1 MWSLREGA
9 EPEPVAAACCLRF
22 NFSTFNSDRKF
33 QSGSAGR
40 NEGSKR
46 TDTTILLKLAQ
57 AGKVDIHEMLL
68 AGDEALVTRSLRVV
82 KVVAAL
88 AVGLDMNFRISST
101 V

>member
-1 MWSLREGA
+1 MR
-9 EPEPVAAACCLRF
+9 AA
-22 NFSTFNSDRKF
+22 
-33 QSGSAGR
+33 SALTR
-40 NEGSKR
+40 QFF
-46 TDTTILLKLAQ
+46 LKHAQ